1 MADQRDLIRLVMQH
15 NLHPELD
22 LHPSWLPADWP
33 LRHRHVGRLGPGGRQ
48 VLSDLLRRDGGAASE
63 LRFNFDPP
71 LSRLA
76 LVDGPSLRRLAVYTG
91 LCAHKALLRQRGV
104 GAHLRRQARRF
115 DADADEFVTDRLPQ
129 LSEIRMNATAVQ
141 ARPHA
146 AGRIVVD
153 RGYRLLLGMLAGEG
167 EPVVQRIQRK
177 LPRRVAALSVPAL
190 NDHQA
195 SQLREVV
202 LQCLIPERVPQW
214 DWLF

>member
-1 MADQRDLIRLVMQH
+1 MAEPRDLLRLVMQH

-33 LRHRHVGRLGPGGRQ
+33 VRHRQVGRLGPGGRQ
-48 VLSDLLRRDGGAASE
+48 VLSDLLRRSAGEAAE
-63 LRFNFDPP
+63 PRFNVDAP

-76 LVDGPSLRRLAVYTG
+76 LVDGASLRRLAVYTG

-104 GAHLRRQARRF
+104 GFHLRRQARRF

-129 LSEIRMNATAVQ
+129 LSEVRMNLTAVQ

-153 RGYRLLLGMLAGEG
+153 RGYRLLFGLLAGEG
-167 EPVVQRIQRK
+167 QPIVRRVQRK

-195 SQLREVV
+195 SQLRELV